1 MCIIVG
7 RMTDDESSAPGGVA
21 DAKAPHYHGH
31 RQRLRERFRRAGGGA
46 LEDYELLEL
55 LLFAAIPRRDV
66 KPLAK
71 GLIARFG
78 SYAGVLSA
86 KREALAEFDGLGD
99 AAVDALLA
107 VREAAV
113 RLARADAA
121 ESPILSGWQKLM
133 DYLMADMASAKQE
146 HFRLLFLDKKNRL
159 IHDEV
164 HQSGTV
170 DHAPVYPREVAKRC
184 LELHASAVILVH
196 NHPSGD
202 STPSRADID
211 ITKDI
216 EKALKA
222 IGVVVHDHVIV
233 GRTGHTSFKAKGL
246 F

>member
-1 MCIIVG
+1 MS
-7 RMTDDESSAPGGVA
+7 DDVPAPFDGVA
-21 DAKAPHYHGH
+21 EGPAPHYHGH
-31 RQRLRERFRRAGGGA
+31 RQRLRARFRRAGAAA
-46 LEDYELLEL
+46 LEDYELLEM

-71 GLIARFG
+71 ALIARFG
-78 SYAGVLSA
+78 GYAGALSA
-86 KREALAEFDGLGD
+86 GRSELAEVEGLGGT
-99 AAVDALLA
+99 AIDALLA

-113 RLARADAA
+113 RLARGEIA
-121 ESPILSGWQKLM
+121 EKPVLSGWEKLM
-133 DYLMADMASAKQE
+133 DYLMADMARAKQE

-202 STPSRADID
+202 TTPSRADID
-211 ITKDI
+211 ITREID
-216 EKALKA
+216 KALKA
-222 IGVVVHDHVIV
+222 IGVAVHDHVIV
-233 GRTGHTSFKAKGL
+233 GRKGHTSFKAKGL

>member
-1 MCIIVG
+1 MS
-7 RMTDDESSAPGGVA
+7 DDVPAPFDGVA
-21 DAKAPHYHGH
+21 EGPAPHYHGH
-31 RQRLRERFRRAGGGA
+31 RQRLRARFRRAGAAA
-46 LEDYELLEL
+46 LEDYELLEM

-71 GLIARFG
+71 ALIARFG
-78 SYAGVLSA
+78 GYAGALSA
-86 KREALAEFDGLGD
+86 GRSELAEVEGLGET
-99 AAVDALLA
+99 AIDALLA

-113 RLARADAA
+113 RLARAEIA
-121 ESPILSGWQKLM
+121 EKPVLSGWEKLM
-133 DYLMADMASAKQE
+133 DYLMADMARAKQE

-170 DHAPVYPREVAKRC
+170 DHAPVYPREIAKRC

-202 STPSRADID
+202 TTPSRADID
-211 ITKDI
+211 ITREID
-216 EKALKA
+216 KALKA
-222 IGVVVHDHVIV
+222 IGVAVHDHVIV
-233 GRTGHTSFKAKGL
+233 GRKGHTSFKAKGL

>member
-1 MCIIVG
+1 MS
-7 RMTDDESSAPGGVA
+7 DDVPAPFDGVA
-21 DAKAPHYHGH
+21 EGPAPHYHGH
-31 RQRLRERFRRAGGGA
+31 RQRLRARFRRAGAAA
-46 LEDYELLEL
+46 LEDYELLEM

-71 GLIARFG
+71 ALIARFG
-78 SYAGVLSA
+78 GYAGALSA
-86 KREALAEFDGLGD
+86 GRGELAAVEGLGET
-99 AAVDALLA
+99 AIDALLA

-113 RLARADAA
+113 RLARAEIA
-121 ESPILSGWQKLM
+121 EKPVLSGWEKLM
-133 DYLMADMASAKQE
+133 DYLMADMARAKQE

-202 STPSRADID
+202 TTPSRADID
-211 ITKDI
+211 ITREID
-216 EKALKA
+216 KALKA
-222 IGVVVHDHVIV
+222 IGVAVHDHVIV
-233 GRTGHTSFKAKGL
+233 GRKGHTSFKAKGL

>member
-7 RMTDDESSAPGGVA
+7 GMTDDPPAPEGAAEG
-21 DAKAPHYHGH
+21 KAPHYHGH
-31 RQRLRERFRRAGGGA
+31 RQRLRERFRRAGGEA
-46 LEDYELLEL
+46 LDDYELLEL

-78 SYAGVLSA
+78 SYAGALSA
-86 KREALAEFDGLGD
+86 KREELDGVDGLGD
-99 AAVDALLA
+99 AAIDALLA

-113 RLARADAA
+113 RLARADAT
-121 ESPILSGWQKLM
+121 EKPVLSGWEKLM
-133 DYLMADMASAKQE
+133 DYLMADMARAKQE
-146 HFRLLFLDKKNRL
+146 HFRLLFLDRKNRL

-164 HQSGTV
+164 HRSGTV

-202 STPSRADID
+202 TLPSKADID
-211 ITKDI
+211 STREI

-222 IGVVVHDHVIV
+222 IDVVVHDHVIV

>member
-1 MCIIVG
+1 MS
-7 RMTDDESSAPGGVA
+7 DDVPAPFDGVA
-21 DAKAPHYHGH
+21 EGPAPHYHGH
-31 RQRLRERFRRAGGGA
+31 RQRLRARFRRAGAAA
-46 LEDYELLEL
+46 LEDYELLEM

-71 GLIARFG
+71 ALIARFG
-78 SYAGVLSA
+78 GYAGALSA
-86 KREALAEFDGLGD
+86 GRSELAEVEGLGET
-99 AAVDALLA
+99 AIDALLA

-113 RLARADAA
+113 RLARAEIA
-121 ESPILSGWQKLM
+121 EKPVLSGWEKLM
-133 DYLMADMASAKQE
+133 DYLMADMARAKQE

-202 STPSRADID
+202 TTPSRADID
-211 ITKDI
+211 ITREID
-216 EKALKA
+216 KALKA
-222 IGVVVHDHVIV
+222 IGVAVHDHVIV
-233 GRTGHTSFKAKGL
+233 GRKGHTSFKAKGL